1 MWLFVR
7 ERNTVVESLRM
18 RRQYTPPKLTFFGS
32 VKQLTQGSSGR
43 RGDGRSSRRPSDLR
57 AKENI
62 VRVGCHPLGFGL
74 YLFDYTPAFRDD
86 HGWGR
91 QFGVLAQE
99 VERVMPEAV
108 SLDADGYRR
117 VDYALLGLAPAGAV
131 SRGVSHPQ
139 ACGPR

>member
-1 MWLFVR
+1 MLPR
-7 ERNTVVESLRM
+7 CEPSTTSL
-18 RRQYTPPKLTFFGS
+18 S
-32 VKQLTQGSSGR
+32 C
-43 RGDGRSSRRPSDLR
+43 SDLR

-62 VRVGCHPLGFGL
+62 VRVGYHPLGFGL
-74 YLFDYTPAFRDD
+74 YLFDYRPAFRDD

-99 VERVMPEAV
+99 VEPVMPAAV

-131 SRGVSHPQ
+131 SQGLSHPQ
-139 ACGPR
+139 A

>member
-1 MWLFVR
+1 
-7 ERNTVVESLRM
+7 M

-32 VKQLTQGSSGR
+32 VKLLTRGNGGSRQDFGSTMRPR
-43 RGDGRSSRRPSDLR
+43 RSDLR

-74 YLFDYTPAFRDD
+74 YLFDYRPAFRDD

-99 VERVMPEAV
+99 VERVMPDAV

-117 VDYALLGLAPAGAV
+117 VDYARLGVAPAAAA
-131 SRGVSHPQ
+131 SRGVGHPQ
-139 ACGPR
+139 A